1 MELGGRWRTG
11 GVLADADVC
20 GGDGVGLEVEVC
32 GEHGSSFSSFPC
44 LFFGCANLLG
54 TSYH

>member
-11 GVLADADVC
+11 GVLADVC
-20 GGDGVGLEVEVC
+20 GGDGVGFEVEVYD
-32 GEHGSSFSSFPC
+32 EHDSFFIFFSC

-54 TSYH
+54 TSYHG